1 MNVFAVL
8 TTPTYNTW
16 FSGLRDRQ
24 AQLRIV
30 ARLKRIELGN
40 LGDAKALGG
49 GISEIRLAF
58 GPGYRLYFTKRGVEV
73 IVLLVGGDK
82 SSQSR
87 DIKTARDLA
96 KQLSKE

>member
-1 MNVFAVL
+1 MYAVL
-8 TTPTYNTW
+8 TTPTYNAW
-16 FSGLRDRQ
+16 FSSLRDRQ

-30 ARLKRIELGN
+30 ARLKRIEHGN
-40 LGDAKALGG
+40 LGDSKALGG
-49 GISEIRLAF
+49 GISEMRLDF

-87 DIKTARDLA
+87 DIAKARELA